1 MAGTVNLDKWGGAW
15 YTWGIK
21 RASHMRKG
29 LSLYIHIPFCA
40 SKCNYC
46 SFSSFVSDDD
56 VKLRYIEA
64 LKKEIGLRGKE
75 LSGSYEIST
84 VYIGGGTPSSLP
96 LGCIKAIMAAVYKN
110 FVVRNNAEITIE
122 INPNSIDKDKI
133 KEYQFAGV
141 NRFSVGLQCVSKAVL
156 KEMGRTHTVEDF
168 TRAVTMLKR
177 AGVGN
182 ISADIILGY
191 PKETQDDVARSVDL
205 VTKLGVNH
213 VSTYMLSVEE
223 GTPLFK
229 AVNSKLTALPDEDEV
244 IRQYNLCA
252 KKLAAA
258 GFERYEVSNFA
269 KPSFK
274 SRHNQVYWKR
284 QNYLGLGLAAHSF
297 LQGQRWNNTDNLPF
311 YISCLESKGLYPIEK
326 SHTLSPQEAKEEWVM
341 LSLRRTEGLDTEAFK
356 TEFGENFLATRKEP
370 LARLIR
376 GGFIT
381 LDTKTNHVRATDKG
395 FLVLNKIIEELA

>member
-1 MAGTVNLDKWGGAW
+1 
-15 YTWGIK
+15 
-21 RASHMRKG
+21 
-29 LSLYIHIPFCA
+29 
-40 SKCNYC
+40 
-46 SFSSFVSDDD
+46 
-56 VKLRYIEA
+56 
-64 LKKEIGLRGKE
+64 
-75 LSGSYEIST
+75 
-84 VYIGGGTPSSLP
+84 
-96 LGCIKAIMAAVYKN
+96 MAAVYKN

-297 LQGQRWNNTDNLPF
+297 CRGSGGTILTTCHFTSRALKARGFIQ
-311 YISCLESKGLYPIEK
+311 SKK
-326 SHTLSPQEAKEEWVM
+326 
-341 LSLRRTEGLDTEAFK
+341 
-356 TEFGENFLATRKEP
+356 ATR
-370 LARLIR
+370 
-376 GGFIT
+376 
-381 LDTKTNHVRATDKG
+381 
-395 FLVLNKIIEELA
+395 